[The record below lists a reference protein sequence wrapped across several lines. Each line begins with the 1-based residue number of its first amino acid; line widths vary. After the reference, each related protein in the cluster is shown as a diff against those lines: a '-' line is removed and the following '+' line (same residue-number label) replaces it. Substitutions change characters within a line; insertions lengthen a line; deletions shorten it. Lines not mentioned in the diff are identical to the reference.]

1 MWTRSRPR
9 ECGAPSRFAVLSMT
23 GDNAMWIAVLTRQ
36 DVRYLTPLLREV
48 QEADDERAKWDTIK
62 VQKKISLGM

>member
-1 MWTRSRPR
+1 
-9 ECGAPSRFAVLSMT
+9 MT

-62 VQKKISLGM
+62 VQK